1 MTELKKG
8 IIMKSI
14 IMPGTVQLNH
24 KEIDQLTKEVKET
37 LATTN
42 VNNQTKKNFTVAEM
56 WNSRR
61 NLRSASNMIRRWN
74 LN

>member
-1 MTELKKG
+1 
-8 IIMKSI
+8 MKSI